1 MHIHNWTDL
10 NHLFYLYLT
19 MTNTSLFM
27 KAIIDLFIMR
37 KPSGIIQ
44 IDVNQ
49 LIRNILNLGITK
61 QE

>member
-1 MHIHNWTDL
+1 
-10 NHLFYLYLT
+10 

-61 QE
+61 QEWIDCLIQNEAFKS